1 MNMEPFNGKFCFIN
15 QDTST
20 GLTKAKRS
28 QVHRHIHSV
37 YRHSRLKPR
46 PYRSWHHQHRRPS
59 PGIILA
65 STTEPTAAIQSSAED
80 GTKEAASDEHAIVS
94 SQEPSIITRSNPEHK
109 EQSQLIPRAR
119 TVLQKGN
126 SDPFHCMPF
135 KVNANM
141 TMMLRAYHVFFLP
154 FGLAPETRAV
164 EPMTGK
170 KQHIQAFT
178 NALQDRLQG
187 QALVTILMI
196 VLARES
202 NNDRLRTQALYHKG
216 RVLQDFH
223 IRLAKLYST
232 ASSSAAIQMMT
243 MLMFAMEAEARENMA
258 ANVHANA
265 LSSFLSG
272 IGGLESID
280 PGYLERTL
288 SLDEG
293 YCTLHPQRSYLSFPN
308 WKLAPLV
315 DLLSPYI
322 GHRPE
327 LGILNFPWDLF
338 DQQCDIHRT
347 WQDLKEIIVLD
358 CYLYSLRERLEFQAF
373 RLLHNQ
379 RFICQ
384 SRMLNHFYD
393 LQDSLCNAHR
403 GESEVMLIFQ
413 AAVAMAALYYS
424 RFLYRDNSYLRNK
437 NFPLDSLVECTC
449 SKPVL

>member
-1 MNMEPFNGKFCFIN
+1 
-15 QDTST
+15 
-20 GLTKAKRS
+20 
-28 QVHRHIHSV
+28 
-37 YRHSRLKPR
+37 
-46 PYRSWHHQHRRPS
+46 
-59 PGIILA
+59 
-65 STTEPTAAIQSSAED
+65 
-80 GTKEAASDEHAIVS
+80 
-94 SQEPSIITRSNPEHK
+94 
-109 EQSQLIPRAR
+109 
-119 TVLQKGN
+119 
-126 SDPFHCMPF
+126 MPF

-223 IRLAKLYST
+223 NRLAKLYST

-272 IGGLESID
+272 IGGLETID

-338 DQQCDIHRT
+338 DQQCDIHST

-384 SRMLNHFYD
+384 SRTLNHFYD
-393 LQDSLCNAHR
+393 LQDALCNAQGR
-403 GESEVMLIFQ
+403 IRIKITFQ

-437 NFPLDSLVECTC
+437 NFPLDSLWSTIAKVCSLTGEISQGSTRSVVEADQSLESLLANACGIHPQCVSETWLWVLYVGAQTEHMC
-449 SKPVL
+449 SVPGRLSRLFTAQARAMAISSCEDMKFILAKFLYSDYMLPQLESWWMP